1 MPNELKIS
9 LANLWRLSQKVVEL
23 LPSMWEALDSVPGQG
38 VERNKRNRFLY
49 PRIGVGA
56 DKRIGSSSVPISVPQ
71 YCPRSG
77 W

>member
-56 DKRIGSSSVPISVPQ
+56 DKKDWIILSAHFRPTILS
-71 YCPRSG
+71 
-77 W
+77 